1 MSFCHIFID
10 YVTDLTRAPTMTA
23 AFLSWP
29 TRLAEAAA
37 TLLHPVPIG
46 PHHESNAAVARRN
59 VTLPAAIAEMEML
72 VHNSRGQQENP
83 TL

>member
-1 MSFCHIFID
+1 LSFCHIFID

-37 TLLHPVPIG
+37 TLLQFAPIADNHGSNITTMWNPVTSPG
-46 PHHESNAAVARRN
+46 PSAEVCAMLLIRDVGKVNA
-59 VTLPAAIAEMEML
+59 P
-72 VHNSRGQQENP
+72 
-83 TL
+83 